1 MLRGEYGPSRPS
13 PCRLDLVRLPEST
26 DLRSV
31 YRTAEPILA
40 TPDLERKRQLDEI
53 GAGLMFYKAD
63 HGDAGTSI
71 DPMKL

>member
-31 YRTAEPILA
+31 SRTAEPILA
-40 TPDLERKRQLDEI
+40 DLHFAHQRQLDEI
-53 GAGLMFYKAD
+53 GAELMFYKSD
-63 HGDAGTSI
+63 HGDAGTPI